1 LVIGKNRY
9 AFSKSLPVNNNL
21 NNTMSMGED
30 FPVEKVGTC
39 IVITLNRGEN
49 RVNNSFISA
58 MHRALDKAERRV
70 VRCNLHL

>member
-1 LVIGKNRY
+1 
-9 AFSKSLPVNNNL
+9 
-21 NNTMSMGED
+21 MGDE
-30 FPVEKVGTC
+30 FPVEKVGSC

-70 VRCNLHL
+70 IRTHI